1 MLVDVHGDEEL
12 PYCFIAGSEGIPG
25 WTDRLKGLQDGFC
38 AAYKRASPDFQTKFG
53 YGVDAPGEANMTI
66 CSNQVGLLTTIRVRA
81 RACMCLSVCV
91 CGVVAAAGE
100 HAVHAVQC
108 AAVISRTSSDV

>member
-25 WTDRLKGLQDGFC
+25 WSDRLQGLQDTFC
-38 AAYKRASPDFQTKFG
+38 AAYKRSSPDFQTKFG

-66 CSNQVGLLTTIRVRA
+66 CSNQVGGVDTAEVLGSLKG
-81 RACMCLSVCV
+81 CLW
-91 CGVVAAAGE
+91 
-100 HAVHAVQC
+100 
-108 AAVISRTSSDV
+108 

>member
-25 WTDRLKGLQDGFC
+25 WNDRLKGLQDAFC

-53 YGVDAPGEANMTI
+53 YEVEAPGKANMTV
-66 CSNQVGLLTTIRVRA
+66 CSNQVRGAA
-81 RACMCLSVCV
+81 REAMT
-91 CGVVAAAGE
+91 
-100 HAVHAVQC
+100 VHVL
-108 AAVISRTSSDV
+108 AAVGQSVLISMV

>member
-25 WTDRLKGLQDGFC
+25 WTDRMKGLQDAFC
-38 AAYKRASPDFQTKFG
+38 AAYKRSSPDFQTKFG

-66 CSNQVGLLTTIRVRA
+66 CSNQVW
-81 RACMCLSVCV
+81 
-91 CGVVAAAGE
+91 
-100 HAVHAVQC
+100 HAWL
-108 AAVISRTSSDV
+108 